1 MVDGSRG
8 RQIEVMELIMSV
20 LLLLLELDRKHLPQ
34 DLAERMEGWHN
45 HNVSTLRSIPIRI
58 RLLGG
63 MANTAPTN

>member
-1 MVDGSRG
+1 MTSRKENVTTAH
-8 RQIEVMELIMSV
+8 ITMMSA

-45 HNVSTLRSIPIRI
+45 HNFSTLRSIPIRI